1 MPEISIVN
9 LPWAVGTSNLE
20 RYTYCYTNTKTYTH
34 ILFILKGYYKQR
46 MPTGKST
53 SYIILIPLLN

>member
-34 ILFILKGYYKQR
+34 ILFVLKGYYK
-46 MPTGKST
+46 
-53 SYIILIPLLN
+53 